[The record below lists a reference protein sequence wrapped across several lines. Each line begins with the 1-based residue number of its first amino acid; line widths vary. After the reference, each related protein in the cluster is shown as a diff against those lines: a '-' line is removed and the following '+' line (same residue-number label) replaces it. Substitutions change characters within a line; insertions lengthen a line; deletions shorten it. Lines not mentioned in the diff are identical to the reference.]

1 MGTNNF
7 SPVETSRQNSSR
19 HGFSGRLPPNSSYRV
34 EADCSLNTWD
44 SYNQLTAVAGTGYW
58 DVFLISLSTVKYWD
72 QTLSDPITAP
82 YKFGGDN
89 YEDHLPTSKA
99 EKVSL
104 LIPSTALGA
113 PYLNIMLDTG
123 TLPQADNNYPS
134 WGECKVMKVQSTDPL
149 GSLGIIRMPN

>member
-1 MGTNNF
+1 M
-7 SPVETSRQNSSR
+7 PLALCSRCVSSGAAHESAWR
-19 HGFSGRLPPNSSYRV
+19 SLVSGRLPQNSSYRV

-89 YEDHLPTSKA
+89 GKFDAFKQSVSQWISA
-99 EKVSL
+99 EK
-104 LIPSTALGA
+104 
-113 PYLNIMLDTG
+113 
-123 TLPQADNNYPS
+123 
-134 WGECKVMKVQSTDPL
+134 
-149 GSLGIIRMPN
+149 